1 MAASTAVPVRMEAA
15 AGGAGGSW
23 CVLLQGL
30 ARLVEAH
37 AEIEMAVI
45 EGGGASTPPGPP
57 T

>member
-1 MAASTAVPVRMEAA
+1 MAASTAVPVRMEAV

-37 AEIEMAVI
+37 AEIEIAVI
-45 EGGGASTPPGPP
+45 EGGGALTPPCPP